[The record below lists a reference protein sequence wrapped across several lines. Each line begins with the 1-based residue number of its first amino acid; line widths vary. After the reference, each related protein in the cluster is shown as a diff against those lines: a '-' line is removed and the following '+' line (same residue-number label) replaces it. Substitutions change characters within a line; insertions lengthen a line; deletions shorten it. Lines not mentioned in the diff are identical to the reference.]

1 MRANYLDLF
10 PDLVDQS
17 QFNRRT
23 RALRLLVVEM
33 RRHWLGELGLVT
45 DLDLLLDTKP
55 VPVMGY
61 KRSKKRSDF
70 ANRAGYGVYVSRNLM
85 YFGYKLVTLSNFH
98 GIPVVYELVAP
109 NSDERLAAQ
118 SALYAIRGCRV
129 YGDKGFIGEDWQA
142 KIFGQTGNRIY
153 TAKRAIQCNQNP
165 ADFDRWLNS
174 VRERIEGVFNELQ
187 NTGRNLERLLAKP
200 VLGLVTRVIANMT
213 SHLLKHI
220 LRTSSGIDV
229 QSFTKTQ

>member
-1 MRANYLDLF
+1 MQSIPVSELVLIIYVIVDDWYQQHGQVLLQGKVGKKPTFSDCDVITLLLPQDYIPFPGENQFIGFVRANYLDLF
-10 PDLVDQS
+10 PNMVDQS
-17 QFNRRT
+17 QFNRRA
-23 RALRLLVVEM
+23 RALRLLLVEM
-33 RRHWLGELGLVT
+33 HRHWLGELGLVT

-61 KRSKKRSDF
+61 KRSKKRSGF
-70 ANRAGYGVYVSRNLM
+70 ANRAGYGVCVSRNLM

-118 SALYAIRGCRV
+118 SVLYAIRGCRV

-153 TAKRAIQCNQNP
+153 TAKRANQCNQNP
-165 ADFDRWLNS
+165 ADFDR
-174 VRERIEGVFNELQ
+174 
-187 NTGRNLERLLAKP
+187 
-200 VLGLVTRVIANMT
+200 
-213 SHLLKHI
+213 
-220 LRTSSGIDV
+220 
-229 QSFTKTQ
+229 

>member
-1 MRANYLDLF
+1 MQSILVSELVLIIYVIVDDWYQQHGQVLLQGKVGKKPTFSDCDVITLMLAQDYIPIPGENQFNGFVRANYLDLF

-17 QFNRRT
+17 QFNRRA
-23 RALRLLVVEM
+23 RALRLLLVEM
-33 RRHWLGELGLVT
+33 RRHWLGEMGLLT

-61 KRSKKRSDF
+61 KRSGF

-109 NSDERLAAQ
+109 NSDERLAAE
-118 SALYAIRGCRV
+118 SVLYAIRGCRV

-142 KIFGQTGNRIY
+142 IIFGQTGNPIY
-153 TAKRAIQCNQNP
+153 TA
-165 ADFDRWLNS
+165 
-174 VRERIEGVFNELQ
+174 
-187 NTGRNLERLLAKP
+187 
-200 VLGLVTRVIANMT
+200 
-213 SHLLKHI
+213 
-220 LRTSSGIDV
+220 
-229 QSFTKTQ
+229 